1 METWKQTDGFGR
13 VREKV
18 NGNFAASAGLLAELK
33 AGKAEVVYGM
43 YTGTGTEGAVPVELG
58 FRPRAVIACAH
69 GGYNSGGT
77 GGVHTM
83 ISISASSCEFIEI
96 TETGFI
102 ASKYMCYAQSN
113 SNPYRYLAFR

>member
-58 FRPRAVIACAH
+58 FLCPWRLQQRWDRRGP
-69 GGYNSGGT
+69 YYDLD
-77 GGVHTM
+77 
-83 ISISASSCEFIEI
+83 ISVQLRV
-96 TETGFI
+96 
-102 ASKYMCYAQSN
+102 Y
-113 SNPYRYLAFR
+113 